1 MSGNV
6 HWVLEL
12 NIKDGALDDF
22 KALMGEMVTA
32 TKTNEPDAMNYEWF
46 ISGLAKTPPSA
57 FEDTLFADRWF
68 RATD

>member
-46 ISGLAKTPPSA
+46 IS
-57 FEDTLFADRWF
+57 EDN
-68 RATD
+68 ATAHSGDFT

>member
-22 KALMGEMVTA
+22 KALMGEMVTGP
-32 TKTNEPDAMNYEWF
+32 KRTNP
-46 ISGLAKTPPSA
+46 TP
-57 FEDTLFADRWF
+57 
-68 RATD
+68 